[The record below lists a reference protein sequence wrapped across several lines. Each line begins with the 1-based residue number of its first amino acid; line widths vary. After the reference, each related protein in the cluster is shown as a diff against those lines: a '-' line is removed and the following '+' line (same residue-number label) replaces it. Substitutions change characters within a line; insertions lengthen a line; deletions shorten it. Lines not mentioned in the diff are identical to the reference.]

1 MSFQSRETKSIR
13 FFKWISIGI
22 AAVALIFVVLMI
34 ALYVAVRGSLPTLD
48 GTSKI
53 ASTEKITVTRDSN
66 GTVAIN
72 ATNQLDA
79 TRALGFIHA
88 QERFFEMDLARR
100 AAAGELSALLGK
112 ATVKMDQEKR
122 VHRFRTRLTNALP
135 TLSAD
140 ERSLIAAYTSG
151 VNAGLSA
158 LSVRPWQY
166 LALRATPEPWQEV
179 DSLLVIA
186 EMYAMLQGRAIE
198 NAFGDAILRE
208 KVGDKIFQWLKPRGG
223 EWDAALDDSVMPN
236 NPMPN
241 ANELDTRKASEAKT
255 IMNADATKIETEM
268 ATEIAAE
275 NYVGSNAWAVSGA
288 LTAHGGA
295 MLSNDM
301 HLGLQVPN
309 IWFRAQITVGASDE
323 SKKSKTIVG
332 VTLPGIPLI
341 VAGSNGSVAWGYTNS
356 YGRWFDWLPVGDL
369 PMKEMTETIVVKG
382 GEAVRLKIRETD
394 LGPVAKSVEEK
405 SYVLAWMAHRPN
417 AINLKMSS
425 LMTANNVDDAIKAAQ
440 GAGMPAQ
447 NFFLADS
454 AGNAAW
460 TIAGLM
466 PQRTNVSLDSPAAG
480 FADASTAALLPLP
493 AGEYPV
499 IKNPSGHRLWSGN
512 NRQLGS
518 ASGALIGEGGF
529 DLGARGRQIRDR
541 LRASGK
547 FSEQTLL
554 DIQYDNEALFLKR
567 WAAIIRFADVEN
579 AKPETISVNNAIKNW
594 NGKADIDQVGYR
606 FVRGVRA
613 KIHEELWKAWL
624 TSLDPALLKLPVAPS
639 RLEYAVWQAI
649 NEKPAHLLPKPY
661 ATWEDFIQVQTAA
674 VRYELIKANGTIE
687 AATWGARNKAAI
699 KHPFSRIVPALA
711 PYLDMPATPLAGDTN
726 MPAVAQPNF
735 GASQRLSVSPGREKD
750 GILTMPG
757 GQSGHPLSPF
767 YGAGHQDWLNQKL
780 TPLLAGATVHT
791 LVFEG
796 K

>member
-13 FFKWISIGI
+13 FFKWVSIGI
-22 AAVALIFVVLMI
+22 AGVALVFVVLMI
-34 ALYVAVRGSLPTLD
+34 ALYIALRGSLPTLD

-53 ASTEKITVTRDSN
+53 ASTDKITVTRDSN

-72 ATNQLDA
+72 AMNQLDA

-100 AAAGELSALLGK
+100 SAAGELSALLGK

-140 ERSLIAAYTSG
+140 ERSLLAAYTSG

-166 LALRATPEPWQEV
+166 LALRATPAPWQEV

-186 EMYAMLQGRAIE
+186 EMYVMLQGRAIE

-236 NPMPN
+236 YPMPN
-241 ANELDTRKASEAKT
+241 ASELDTRKASAAT
-255 IMNADATKIETEM
+255 TSINAAATKITT
-268 ATEIAAE
+268 AITAE
-275 NYVGSNAWAVSGA
+275 NYVGSNAWAVSGV

-309 IWFRAQITVGASDE
+309 IWFRAQITVGTSD
-323 SKKSKTIVG
+323 KSKTIVG
-332 VTLPGIPLI
+332 VTLPGIPLV
-341 VAGSNGSVAWGYTNS
+341 VAGSNGNVAWGFTNS

-369 PMKEMTETIVVKG
+369 PTKEITETIIVKG
-382 GEAVRLKIRETD
+382 SEAVTLKIRETD
-394 LGPVAKSVEEK
+394 LGPIAKSLEGK
-405 SYVLAWMAHRPN
+405 NYVLAWMAHRPN
-417 AINLKMSS
+417 AINLKMSA
-425 LMTANNVDDAIKAAQ
+425 LTTATSVDDAIKTAH

-447 NFFLADS
+447 NFFVADS

-460 TIAGLM
+460 TIAGQM

-480 FADASTAALLPLP
+480 FADTSTAALLPLP
-493 AGEYPV
+493 ASDYPV
-499 IKNPSGHRLWSGN
+499 IRNPSGHRLWSGN

-518 ASGALIGEGGF
+518 TGGALIGEGGF
-529 DLGARGRQIRDR
+529 DLGARGKQIRDR
-541 LRASGK
+541 LRASEK

-567 WAAIIRFADVEN
+567 WATIIRFADAEN
-579 AKPETISVNNAIKNW
+579 AKPETISVNNAMKSW

-606 FVRGVRA
+606 FVRGIRA

-624 TSLDPALLKLPVAPS
+624 ASLDPAFLKLPVAPS
-639 RLEYAVWQAI
+639 RLEYAAWQAI

-661 ATWEDFIQVQTAA
+661 ATWEDFIQVQAAA
-674 VRYELIKANGTIE
+674 VRDELIKANGSID

-711 PYLDMPATPLAGDTN
+711 PYLDMPATPLAGDAN

-750 GILTMPG
+750 GILSMPG

-767 YGAGHQDWLNQKL
+767 YGAGHQDWLKQKS
-780 TPLLAGATVHT
+780 TPLLAGATVHE
-791 LVFEG
+791 LVFAG